1 MRILIVEDERRLAE
15 ALGAIMEEQKYSAD
29 VVFNGQDG
37 LDYAL
42 SGQFDVIVLDV
53 MLPKMNGFEVA
64 HELRRQ
70 NVRTPVLMLTAR
82 DELSSKVTGLDSGAD
97 DYMTKPFDSGE
108 LMARVRALTRRQG
121 EVLGDV
127 LKVGDLSLECSSRLL
142 RVGERSVRL
151 GFKEFEVMRLLM
163 VNSRAVVSKETLIAK
178 IWGLDSEAE
187 DNNVEVYISF
197 LRKKLAYLGSRIAI
211 STVRKVG
218 YYLEHPGE

>member
-42 SGQFDVIVLDV
+42 SGQYDVIVLDV

-97 DYMTKPFDSGE
+97 DYQALCAGRTAGAGAGAFPPPGRRAAGRGKICGPDAEPF
-108 LMARVRALTRRQG
+108 
-121 EVLGDV
+121 
-127 LKVGDLSLECSSRLL
+127 LL
-142 RVGERSVRL
+142 
-151 GFKEFEVMRLLM
+151 
-163 VNSRAVVSKETLIAK
+163 
-178 IWGLDSEAE
+178 
-187 DNNVEVYISF
+187 
-197 LRKKLAYLGSRIAI
+197 
-211 STVRKVG
+211 
-218 YYLEHPGE
+218 